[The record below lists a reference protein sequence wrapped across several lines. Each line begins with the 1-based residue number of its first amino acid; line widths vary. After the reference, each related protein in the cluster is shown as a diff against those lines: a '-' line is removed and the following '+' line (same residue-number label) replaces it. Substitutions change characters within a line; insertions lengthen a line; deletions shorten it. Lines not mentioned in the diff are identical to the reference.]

1 MPLALMLASMSHRLR
16 FVVQAAF
23 VSALFTLTGCVGDLV
38 ELTPRDF
45 AGTGGGDMA
54 TTGTDDMGGGGAVSF
69 ATGINPDLVTGA
81 FNCTSA
87 SCHGGVQVP
96 VLKDGAAEIMNNYMA
111 AKVRAT
117 NGATSLWL
125 TKMLP
130 VAEGGVTHL
139 GGNAYFPNKQDAKY
153 VKWLSWVTG
162 GQAP

>member
-1 MPLALMLASMSHRLR
+1 MPLALKSASMSHRLR

-23 VSALFTLTGCVGDLV
+23 VSALFTLAGCVGDLV

-45 AGTGGGDMA
+45 AGGGGGDMA
-54 TTGTDDMGGGGAVSF
+54 MPPSGDMAGGGSVSF
-69 ATGINPDLVTGA
+69 ATSINPDIVTGG

-96 VLKDGAAEIMNNYMA
+96 TLKDGAGEVMNNYTQ
-111 AKVRAT
+111 AKTRAT

-139 GGNAYFPNKQDAKY
+139 GGNAYFPNKTDAKY
-153 VKWLSWVTG
+153 LKWLSWVTG